1 MRLKN
6 QRDKAYLEVKV
17 QQDSNQ
23 LKIHRLLLYLA
34 LQNQLEDP
42 YSVDPNLLLIISSLP
57 LLVNHCLDNLTHPN
71 SNQIL
76 LKISNFKTNLIS
88 PWTCL
93 WVYSKLRHELIRSG
107 NFPWWLSPWL
117 HLILSRRILLMLFQM
132 RIKRLL
138 QKHFQQGLKIRI
150 RFNFK
155 RYLISLRLIELVVT
169 TIG

>member
-1 MRLKN
+1 MGEEILLLSPLSLRVTHSKQVNQLAYLGARQVHQLVKEDSRLRLFSEQQLGRQIQVRAARALYLMRLKN

-42 YSVDPNLLLIISSLP
+42 YLVDPNLLPVISSLL
-57 LLVNHCLDNLTHPN
+57 LLVNHYLDNLTKPN

-76 LKISNFKTNLIS
+76 LKISNFKTNLSS

-93 WVYSKLRHELIRSG
+93 
-107 NFPWWLSPWL
+107 
-117 HLILSRRILLMLFQM
+117 
-132 RIKRLL
+132 
-138 QKHFQQGLKIRI
+138 
-150 RFNFK
+150 
-155 RYLISLRLIELVVT
+155 
-169 TIG
+169 